1 MMRALIVLTLALLV
15 VARVY
20 GQTSLI
26 VVEMTVSP
34 TTAVVGQP
42 VMVSIRALDPNRTAG
57 LRLVPPSLSEF
68 GQDPP
73 DDVVVAFEVIN
84 GLPYTVYSQQITIY
98 PNRSGT
104 FVIEPA
110 RAQLP
115 ETPLTAAQSIPS
127 APATLNVLPLPQP
140 VPNGF
145 TNAVG
150 DLIVTSQID
159 RTSIRPNESITLT
172 LSITGDGNLS
182 VIRPPQLNLTSDLWR
197 VLPPRRT
204 LAPDRR
210 ALSFTWTLLPL
221 QSGSLPV
228 DIPPFAWYDPTAA
241 AYRMAEGRV
250 IIVNVAPGLASSA
263 PSMITTPT
271 NTAPT
276 PVAPPV
282 TWSSDAF
289 TAITPRLWPDAPLA
303 WVLPLGLSIIV
314 FGLAAVVKRP
324 IRQRPSRPTA
334 SAHLRTDLTRAI
346 QLPPAQA
353 YPLLEQTFRR
363 ELQKR
368 QPQGEDF
375 DLWLQSLPAPLRE
388 RIIRL
393 QQDLADARFAPASR
407 DDVRLHAQAIFRILR
422 QLDTF
427 SERS

>member
-1 MMRALIVLTLALLV
+1 MMRVLIVLALVLLA

-20 GQTSLI
+20 SQASPI

-34 TTAVVGQP
+34 AIAVVGQP
-42 VMVSIRALDPNRTAG
+42 VTVSMRVLDPNRTAG
-57 LRLVPPSLSEF
+57 LRLVPPPLSEF

-73 DDVVVAFEVIN
+73 DDVAVAFEVIN
-84 GLPYTVYSQQITIY
+84 GRPYTVYSQQMTIY

-104 FVIEPA
+104 FVIEPV
-110 RAQLP
+110 RAQIP

-140 VPNGF
+140 ALNGF

-150 DLIVTSQID
+150 DLTVTSQLD
-159 RTSIRPNESITLT
+159 RTSIQPNESITLT
-172 LSITGDGNLS
+172 LSIMGDGNLS
-182 VIRPPQLNLTSDLWR
+182 VIRPPQLDLASDSWR

-210 ALSFTWTLLPL
+210 ALSFAWTLLPL

-228 DIPPFAWYDPTAA
+228 TTPSFAWYDPAAA
-241 AYRMAEGRV
+241 AYRTAESHV
-250 IIVNVAPGLASSA
+250 ITVNVAPGLASSA
-263 PSMITTPT
+263 PLVITASSA
-271 NTAPT
+271 APT
-276 PVAPPV
+276 PAAPPV
-282 TWSSDAF
+282 TWTSDAF
-289 TAITPRLWPDAPLA
+289 APITPRLWPDSPLA

-334 SAHLRTDLTRAI
+334 SAPLRTDLTRAV
-346 QLPPAQA
+346 QLPPVQA

-368 QPQGEDF
+368 QPQGEDYE
-375 DLWLQSLPAPLRE
+375 LWLQSLPAQLRD
-388 RIIRL
+388 RITRL
-393 QQDLADARFAPASR
+393 QRDLADARFAPASR
-407 DDVRLHAQAIFRILR
+407 DDVRLHAQAVFRILR

-427 SERS
+427 SERP